1 MDASCPQW
9 NAAVKSGTITP
20 PAASSS
26 PVAAAVAAPSLVD
39 VMAFSGAAPEITNGR
54 LAMLGFVSAV
64 AAELSSGEWTRDTKD
79 SCTTRLG
86 RCLLLHGCFVLLAVQ
101 QGVRCRA
108 APTGMHV
115 ATNITPQT
123 SQRIL
128 VFLDA

>member
-26 PVAAAVAAPSLVD
+26 PVAVAAAAPSLVD

-64 AAELSSGEWTRDTKD
+64 AAELSSGEWTRDAMD
-79 SCTTRLG
+79 SCTTRVPG
-86 RCLLLHGCFVLLAVQ
+86 WADVCRCM
-101 QGVRCRA
+101 A
-108 APTGMHV
+108 ALYCLQFSKVSG
-115 ATNITPQT
+115 AG
-123 SQRIL
+123 QR
-128 VFLDA
+128 